1 MIALDASVLI
11 AHLHP
16 GDAHHEVAT
25 RILLSASPGSMLVHT
40 VTLAEVLGGAVRVG
54 RGASMRADVRAAGID
69 VASHDADEPLR
80 LAELRAVSGLKL
92 PDCCVLDVAIRNHAS
107 IATFDGALAAAAR
120 LHDVAVLT

>member
-1 MIALDASVLI
+1 
-11 AHLHP
+11 
-16 GDAHHEVAT
+16 
-25 RILLSASPGSMLVHT
+25 
-40 VTLAEVLGGAVRVG
+40 
-54 RGASMRADVRAAGID
+54 MRADVRAAGID